1 MATSACANVTEPEA
15 SSDHDAQPISL
26 VECAVIIVLG
36 EMQARP
42 MSPAVFLHRLCMV
55 FYALL
60 AHKQEL
66 S

>member
-1 MATSACANVTEPEA
+1 MATSACDNVKEPEA

-26 VECAVIIVLG
+26 VECAVLIVLS
-36 EMQARP
+36 EMRTRP
-42 MSPAVFLHRLCMV
+42 MSPAALLHRLCMV
-55 FYALL
+55 FYAIL